1 MALKSPFHLTLSP
14 PRGTRVSAAASFCGS
29 AGPWGEAAPRS
40 PGPQLGAAENV
51 LPRLIIVSKDVTG
64 FPSRLAD
71 HELPG
76 THAVRGPPPRGVSG
90 TPRRPSEGPPLLQI
104 SQLNALITLLIGNL
118 SAGDRMKVMTICTI
132 DVHARDVVAK
142 MIVAKAG
149 AWGAGGGREPC
160 VGTPA
165 PDGASSQGVG

>member
-1 MALKSPFHLTLSP
+1 M
-14 PRGTRVSAAASFCGS
+14 
-29 AGPWGEAAPRS
+29 
-40 PGPQLGAAENV
+40 
-51 LPRLIIVSKDVTG
+51 
-64 FPSRLAD
+64 
-71 HELPG
+71 
-76 THAVRGPPPRGVSG
+76 SG
-90 TPRRPSEGPPLLQI
+90 TPRRPSEGPLLLQI

-149 AWGAGGGREPC
+149 AWGAGGGREPG